1 MAEFDLLKNGF
12 VKRIVFTVM
21 VMMGAVLLVSASG
34 CGKKDALYLPEPNQK
49 PDQEPA
55 QETSQKSVDKTP
67 NIISDESSLRQT
79 TEQKT
84 P

>member
-1 MAEFDLLKNGF
+1 MAEFDLLKNRLA
-12 VKRIVFTVM
+12 KRTVFTAIATI
-21 VMMGAVLLVSASG
+21 GAVLLISVSG

-49 PDQEPA
+49 SA
-55 QETSQKSVDKTP
+55 QKTSKKSVDQTPKTV
-67 NIISDESSLRQT
+67 SDESSKTRQT